1 MDENQLCN
9 LLASKASPPSRIVGM
24 IFLYMYPR
32 IWPHVKKLCI
42 AYGMPGDCQCAKR
55 KRNWPCLFRLC
66 SIQIVYSGLS
76 TANP

>member
-32 IWPHVKKLCI
+32 IWPHVKNCVLHM
-42 AYGMPGDCQCAKR
+42 G
-55 KRNWPCLFRLC
+55 CLETA
-66 SIQIVYSGLS
+66 SVLS
-76 TANP
+76 ANGTGPASSVCVVFK